1 MPPTARPGPG
11 LPLSL
16 LLAAVGG
23 VLWGASFAR
32 EPRAWLPLAALVALA
47 LVLGGR
53 RPCLAGWLFG
63 GVGWLVALP
72 WIVPTLTTYGLL
84 PGWLAGLALLLLA
97 AYLGLYQGLFA
108 WLAAPAWRRGGW
120 AAWLAPPAIG
130 VVLEVARGHLL
141 TGFPWNL
148 AAHAWVGLPGALPL
162 AAWVGA
168 HGVSWLLVAT
178 GLGLGRAVATR
189 RLDAAAW
196 ALLVPL
202 ALLPVAGRW
211 ATGEG
216 EPVAPVP
223 VRIVQPNI
231 PNLVGWDP
239 EAVERHTERLFALSR
254 AACDRPALLVWPESA
269 AWPFEYP
276 RDRRL
281 AEAVDEL
288 AAAGCPVLVNSPVAD
303 GEALYNSVLLVGE
316 DGLVTRYDKRHLV
329 PFGEYVP
336 LRDRLPFLGKI
347 ARQAGDFSPA
357 SEAGLLPWRGQRL
370 GVAICFEVIFPGEV
384 AELVRGGATV
394 LATVTNDAWYG
405 DTAAPWQHLRAA
417 QFRAAESRRPLLR
430 AAITGVSA
438 VIGPDGTLLA
448 TLGVGEEGSLRAEIP
463 GRADLSPHS
472 RAPWLVPL
480 VALLVAAA
488 GLAAARWPGG
498 GRSGAAAPVVASLL
512 ANDRRND
519 EHVGH

>member
-11 LPLSL
+11 LPLSFA
-16 LLAAVGG
+16 LAAAGG
-23 VLWGASFAR
+23 LLWGASFGR
-32 EPRAWLPLAALVALA
+32 EPRLWLPLAALVLFSFA
-47 LVLGGR
+47 LGGR
-53 RPCLAGWLFG
+53 RPFLVGWLFG
-63 GVGWLVALP
+63 SAGWLAALP

-97 AYLGLYQGLFA
+97 AYLGLFA
-108 WLAAPAWRRGGW
+108 GFFALLAAPAWRSGGW
-120 AAWLAPPAIG
+120 VAWLAPPAIWVALD
-130 VVLEVARGHLL
+130 VVREHLL

-148 AAHAWVGLPGALPL
+148 PAHAWVEVPGALPL

-178 GLGLGRAVATR
+178 GLGLGRAAATR
-189 RLDAAAW
+189 RAGAAAW
-196 ALLVPL
+196 VLLAPFV
-202 ALLPVAGRW
+202 LLPVAGRW
-211 ATGEG
+211 ATGTG

-239 EAVERHTERLFALSR
+239 DAVERHTERLFALSR

-281 AEAVDEL
+281 AEAVREL
-288 AAAGCPVLVNSPVAD
+288 AARGCPVLVNSPVTE
-303 GEALYNSVLLVGE
+303 GEATFNSVLLADREGV
-316 DGLVTRYDKRHLV
+316 VARYDKRHLV

-336 LRDRLPFLGKI
+336 LRDWLPFVGKI
-347 ARQAGDFSPA
+347 ARQAGDFRAA
-357 SEAGLLPWRGQRL
+357 SEPGLLPWRGQRL

-384 AELVRGGATV
+384 AELVRGGATLLV
-394 LATVTNDAWYG
+394 TVTNDAWYG

-417 QFRAAESRRPLLR
+417 QFRAAESRRPLVR

-438 VIGPDGTLLA
+438 AIAPDGSLAA
-448 TLGVGEEGSLRAEIP
+448 TLGVGEEGTLRADIA
-463 GRADLSPHS
+463 GRSDLSPHS

-480 VALLVAAA
+480 LAGAVAAA
-488 GLAAARWPGG
+488 GFAAVRRPARGA
-498 GRSGAAAPVVASLL
+498 GAAAPVVASPR
-512 ANDRRND
+512 ANDRRSD
-519 EHVGH
+519 EHAGH

>member
-1 MPPTARPGPG
+1 MPPTDRSGPG
-11 LPLSL
+11 LGLSL
-16 LLAAVGG
+16 SLAALGG
-23 VLWGASFAR
+23 LLWGASFAR
-32 EPRAWLPLAALVALA
+32 EPRAWLPLLA
-47 LVLGGR
+47 LVPMALALGGR
-53 RPCLAGWLFG
+53 RPFLAGWLFG
-63 GVGWLVALP
+63 ALGWLVALP

-97 AYLGLYQGLFA
+97 GYLGLYQGLFA
-108 WLAAPAWRRGGW
+108 WLAAPAWRRGSW
-120 AAWLAPPAIG
+120 LAWLLPPALW
-130 VVLEVARGHLL
+130 VAVEVARGHLL

-148 AAHAWVGLPGALPL
+148 AAHAWVDLPGALPL

-178 GLGLGRAVATR
+178 GLGLGRALATR

-196 ALLVPL
+196 VLLVPL
-202 ALLPVAGRW
+202 VLLPVAGRW
-211 ATGEG
+211 ATGAG
-216 EPVAPVP
+216 EAVAPIP

-231 PNLVGWDP
+231 PNLVAWDP

-281 AEAVDEL
+281 AEAVGDL
-288 AAAGCPVLVNSPVAD
+288 AAAGCPVLVNSPVA
-303 GEALYNSVLLVGE
+303 EAGRLYNSVLLVGE
-316 DGLVTRYDKRHLV
+316 DGLVARYDKRHLV

-336 LRDRLPFLGKI
+336 LGDAIPFLGKI
-347 ARQAGDFSPA
+347 ARQAGDFSPS

-384 AELVRGGATV
+384 AELVRGGATL

-417 QFRAAESRRPLLR
+417 QFRAAENRRPLVR

-438 VIGPDGTLLA
+438 VIAADGSLAA
-448 TLGVGEEGSLRAEIP
+448 TLGVGEEGTLRAEVA
-463 GRADLSPHS
+463 GRADLSPFS

-480 VALLVAAA
+480 VALAVAAL
-488 GLAAARWPGG
+488 GLAVARLGSRWRGG
-498 GRSGAAAPVVASLL
+498 CTSGGAGGSFPF
-512 ANDRRND
+512 RERP
-519 EHVGH
+519 EER